1 MALFDTG
8 TGLGNLFGGMNVF
21 GAAIPTGILAPD
33 QEEKLRNQAL
43 ISGVLGSAANY
54 LAQPKNLG
62 AGSPLPYL
70 AKAYVGGMGASQGAV
85 DTTLNNLFRQQLT
98 AGRNDPFGNIDIS
111 KFTPESISEFQK
123 TRDYGV
129 LRPISQARGTN
140 IGNIDPTKFTPESL
154 AVYQE
159 SGNLGDL
166 KQISAME
173 KGESPFGKI
182 NTSDYTPKSLAAFQK
197 SGNYADLQP
206 KESAI
211 KATQDYEAAQQD
223 VNGNWIFV
231 PKRPGLPIKDLSG
244 NIVAGAQLKPKAE
257 KAATESQA
265 KAATFFSQMTNA
277 SDELRKLQQEGF
289 DPSSPLSQTAVN
301 LAGTPLRGIAGQQAQ
316 RARQIQEQWAES
328 FLRIKTGAAATKDE
342 VRKNIETF
350 FPRFGETDPQ
360 IIAQKERARAQ
371 AEQDVLRMTKEGGG
385 SVAAKP
391 KELSG
396 QDKQAL
402 DWANANPTD
411 PRSAQIKQRLGL

>member
-8 TGLGNLFGGMNVF
+8 TGLGNLFGGMNIF
-21 GAAIPTGILAPD
+21 GASIPTGILDPA

-43 ISGVLGSAANY
+43 ISGVLGTAANY
-54 LAQPKNLG
+54 LAQPKNLN
-62 AGSPLPYL
+62 AGSALPYL
-70 AKAYVGGMGASQGAV
+70 AKAYAGGMGASQGTVNTAL
-85 DTTLNNLFRQQLT
+85 DNLYRQQLL
-98 AGRNDPFGNIDIS
+98 AGRNDPFGTIDIS
-111 KFTPESISEFQK
+111 KFTPESISEFQRTK
-123 TRDYGV
+123 QYGV
-129 LRPISQARGTN
+129 LKPITQERGTN

-154 AVYQE
+154 ALYQQ

-166 KQISAME
+166 KQISPME

-182 NTSDYTPKSLAAFQK
+182 NTSDFTPKSLAAFQK
-197 SGNYADLQP
+197 SGNFEDLKP
-206 KESAI
+206 KPDAI

-265 KAATFFSQMTNA
+265 KAATFFSQMANA

-289 DPSSPLSQTAVN
+289 NPASPVSQTAVSV
-301 LAGTPLRGIAGQQAQ
+301 AGTPLRVLSGQQAQ
-316 RARQIQEQWAES
+316 RARQAQQQWTES
-328 FLRIKTGAAATKDE
+328 FLRIKTGAAATEGE
-342 VRKNIETF
+342 VKRNIETF
-350 FPRFGETDPQ
+350 FPSLGETDPQ

-385 SVAAKP
+385 SVAQKP

-411 PRSAQIKQRLGL
+411 PRAAQIKQRLGL

>member
-1 MALFDTG
+1 MALQDYLGGINIFG
-8 TGLGNLFGGMNVF
+8 TP
-21 GAAIPTGILAPD
+21 IPTGILDPQ

-43 ISGVLGSAANY
+43 VSGIIGTAANY
-54 LAQPKNLG
+54 LAQPKNLN
-62 AGSPLPYL
+62 AGSALPYL
-70 AKAYVGGMGASQGAV
+70 AKAYVGGMGASQGTV
-85 DTTLNNLFRQQLT
+85 DTALNNLYRQQLL
-98 AGRNDPFGNIDIS
+98 AGRNDPFGTIDIA
-111 KFTPESISEFQK
+111 KFTPESIAAFQQTK
-123 TRDYGV
+123 DYSKLV
-129 LRPISQARGTN
+129 PISKEKGIN

-154 AVYQE
+154 AAYQQ

-166 KQISAME
+166 KQISGIE
-173 KGESPFGKI
+173 RGESPFGKI

-206 KESAI
+206 KPDTI
-211 KATQDYEAAQQD
+211 KATQNYEAAQQD

-231 PKRPGLPIKDLSG
+231 PKVPGLPIKDLQG
-244 NIVAGAQLKPKAE
+244 NIVTNPQIKPKAE

-277 SDELRKLQQEGF
+277 SDELRKLQKEGF
-289 DPSSPLSQTAVN
+289 DPSNPLAQTAVN
-301 LAGTPLRGIAGQQAQ
+301 LAGTPLRGLAGQQAQ

-350 FPRFGETDPQ
+350 FPRFGETDPN

-385 SVAAKP
+385 SVGAKP
-391 KELSG
+391 KELSA

-411 PRSAQIKQRLGL
+411 PRAVQIKQKLGL

>member
-1 MALFDTG
+1 MALQDYLGGINIFG
-8 TGLGNLFGGMNVF
+8 TP
-21 GAAIPTGILAPD
+21 IPTGILDPQ

-43 ISGVLGSAANY
+43 VSGIIGTAANY
-54 LAQPKNLG
+54 LAQPKNLN
-62 AGSPLPYL
+62 AGSALPYL
-70 AKAYVGGMGASQGAV
+70 AKAYVGGMGASQGTV
-85 DTTLNNLFRQQLT
+85 DTALNNLYRQQLL
-98 AGRNDPFGNIDIS
+98 AGRNDPFGTIDIA
-111 KFTPESISEFQK
+111 KFTPESIAAFQQTK
-123 TRDYGV
+123 DYSKLV
-129 LRPISQARGTN
+129 PISKEKGIN

-154 AVYQE
+154 AAYQQ

-166 KQISAME
+166 KQISGIE
-173 KGESPFGKI
+173 RGESPFGKI

-206 KESAI
+206 KPDTI
-211 KATQDYEAAQQD
+211 KATQNYEAAQQD

-231 PKRPGLPIKDLSG
+231 PKVPGLPIKDLQG
-244 NIVAGAQLKPKAE
+244 NIVTNPQIKPKAE

-277 SDELRKLQQEGF
+277 SDELRKLQKEGF
-289 DPSSPLSQTAVN
+289 DPSNPLAQTAVN
-301 LAGTPLRGIAGQQAQ
+301 LAGTPLRGLAGQQAQ

-350 FPRFGETDPQ
+350 FPRFGETDPN

-385 SVAAKP
+385 SVGAKP
-391 KELSG
+391 KELSA

-411 PRSAQIKQRLGL
+411 PRSVQIKQKLGL